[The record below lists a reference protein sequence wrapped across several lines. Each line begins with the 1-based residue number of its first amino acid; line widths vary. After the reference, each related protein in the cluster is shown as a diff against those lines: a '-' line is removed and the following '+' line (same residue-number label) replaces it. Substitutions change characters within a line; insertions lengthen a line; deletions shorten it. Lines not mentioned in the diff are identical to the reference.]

1 MNLELQRN
9 LPYKSHLK
17 WGSPFAAIS
26 TNRKL
31 AFSLITELKTFVKF
45 QVRGTFFE
53 PLTRLIWDIVNPPS
67 SDILISR
74 QDDIYMTQ
82 IISRVLSK
90 DSNCIDVGCYDG
102 EFISLML
109 RLAPLGYHHAFE
121 PIPRLA
127 KRIKQKFSGIDI
139 RQIALSDSE
148 KEVDFHSVISKPAY
162 SGLQKRTYPN
172 PTEVVEVIKVKTQKL
187 DDLLTP
193 DFRIHL
199 IKVDVEGSEL
209 LVFKGAIRTLKTYK
223 PYIIFEHG
231 RGAADHYGTTPEMI
245 YELLV
250 RECGLKLFRLK
261 DWLDNLTPLSQQEF
275 VSIYEHGSIWN
286 FLATP

>member
-1 MNLELQRN
+1 MKLELHGR
-9 LPYKSHLK
+9 LPHKLSLRWGKTFNASSGNMIGHLLK
-17 WGSPFAAIS
+17 
-26 TNRKL
+26 
-31 AFSLITELKTFVKF
+31 TEIKTFVKF
-45 QVRGTFFE
+45 QVRGTFLE
-53 PLTRLIWDIVNPPS
+53 SLARLIWDLINPPS
-67 SDILISR
+67 SDIIISR

-82 IISRVLSK
+82 IISRVLAK

-102 EFISLML
+102 EFLSLML

-148 KEVDFHSVISKPAY
+148 QEVDFHSVISKSAY
-162 SGLQKRTYPN
+162 SGLQKRTYPD
-172 PTEVVEVIKVKTQKL
+172 PMEVVEVIKVPPQKL

-193 DFRIHL
+193 DLRIHL

-209 LVFKGAIRTLKTYK
+209 LAFKGAIRTLKTYNS
-223 PYIIFEHG
+223 YVLFEHG
-231 RGAADHYGTTPEMI
+231 RGAADHYATTPEMI

-250 RECGLKLFRLK
+250 NECNLKLFRLK
-261 DWLDNLTPLSQQEF
+261 DWLENLSPLSLQDF
-275 VSIYEHGSIWN
+275 ICIYEHGSIWN